1 MGKGRIRKLTGA
13 FAAMLCAAGL
23 LAGSITLEARAYDG
37 EYDITKGNISINNK
51 KGTYIIR
58 GYGGKT
64 QNHIEIEQKDNQECT
79 IILDNVNIDCTNGK
93 DNPITILSEGLVT
106 LEIRG
111 RNILKAPEK
120 KAGLRIQSESNV
132 VIRGGKGDGSDILE
146 AYGGE
151 KGAGIGGQDD
161 ESVCKRDEKDSNMN
175 AIYFTNLTVRAFGGF
190 EAAGIGGGSNGC
202 AKDIKFD
209 GNAKVT
215 AIGGDNAA
223 GIGGGKGK
231 PGENITVQGDACV
244 EAEGGSLAAGI
255 GGGCGGKGN
264 NIVID
269 TGIGVTAAGGE
280 KGAGIGSG
288 SDASSENITIRKGSV
303 TAKGGT
309 EAAGIGGGS
318 GGWSKNITISG
329 GSIEAAGGN
338 LAAGIGGGKGKQA
351 ENITINGDSDVT
363 ARGGD
368 QAAGI
373 GGSSGGEGNNIH
385 IETTGKVTAT
395 GGNKGAGIGGGSDAS
410 LETITIKTGTV
421 NATGG
426 LEAAGIGGGS
436 GGWAK
441 NITISGGTI
450 NAIGGSQAAGIGG
463 GKGKQ
468 AETIT
473 IDGEASVNSA
483 GGDYAA
489 GIGGGSGGKAI
500 DVTINTTG
508 MVTAAG
514 GKKGAG
520 IGGGD
525 NASPERITI
534 KKGWINAFGGSEA
547 AGIGGGSDGGVDD
560 LKIVGGTVTS
570 VGGDKG
576 AGIGGGM
583 NKGARLRII
592 GGQINATAG
601 NDACAIGSGMS
612 APGLVQN
619 MEIFIFGG
627 NIAVYKNRDS
637 VGIGCTHFD
646 SEGRVEIHGGETDIY
661 NRSKNSNRQT
671 VDIGEVGKLYIGEG
685 RVECHDIYGKGILNY
700 DIEKDGRTPESKSV
714 RTEITGGMVRT
725 SQIGC
730 NYPNLSDYRADG
742 LTVTGGNVFVEDTVN
757 TLQPV
762 DEKDR
767 QVYLVKLYLPE
778 AAGKSFAD
786 RRIKE
791 LYPGGNSDFKRYSVY
806 AQEDG
811 WVYIYLPKT
820 KDKVSQQVKLEY
832 ERNTYTYRGKV
843 TGDNAGILRRPIIE
857 EKDISAKIDYHDD
870 LPEHNPKIGDTAQV
884 EVDLTNMNRDYV
896 GEIHYQASGAAKI
909 NQSGSIVFDHSGDYK
924 VKVQI
929 KESDLYEAKTI
940 TLDGETVGK
949 KTPQIVITKDLGKV
963 YDGQPAALTEED
975 ITADAGWNKENVEYT
990 IRYGYASDDG
1000 SGTVWSREAPVS
1012 PGIYTV
1018 EVVSEATADYKKVR
1032 SSREFT
1038 IEKRPVAIATGFEGD
1053 EGGEYFQASLSGCPI
1068 TAADGEVPE
1077 EGYPQGKIRF
1087 LFMNEENETLFEK
1100 DVEIEY
1106 DTQGQYYYGRL
1117 WLSDTALESGTA
1129 YNKVQAIYVLG
1140 DQAVTEDDNYVYT
1153 LADPVEYEAGYKKQ
1167 ENLTVHMVSGGTA
1180 QIEETNV
1187 YHTVYSTP
1195 NPAEHPEMDDQGNVI
1210 FEIQGGS
1217 GSGELTA
1224 RVLTDNGV
1232 ITLDDEGLRSGAP
1245 EKRFTVGLKDSG
1257 NAVILIKKAVGMEGA
1272 DMYMP
1277 AYALLT
1283 VEIEKAEVAVTTG
1296 AVTRAYGMENPEF
1309 GFVLADGSF
1318 LQKEDGM
1325 DAIGIGANGKSLEG
1339 VGGIAYYTAEPQ
1351 ADAGTYPTAQDSP
1364 CKVNVAAGRPVND
1377 IHNYKVSVVPGSL
1390 AITPAELTLTGSIF
1404 PKESITRT
1412 ESAYLWVTALDA
1424 SGNPLVSV
1432 PDGTVEFNA
1441 TGPDGAE
1448 VCLGTSS
1455 FRQIGEKEGGLTA
1468 AWLKWTPE
1476 KAGTY
1481 TSVTV
1486 KYLPPSAGLAA
1497 YKEAVGNVAE
1507 SYTVEKMSQ
1516 SIHFLWNKEVIEKTY
1531 GDKEPLTLTA
1541 AGYKGSGNIRYTS
1554 SDVNVA
1560 EITDKGFVMINNPGE
1575 TTFTVSIAEDG
1586 TYKGASGTI
1595 RLKVH
1600 KQEGKVSILEDAS
1613 KEYDGLPVVNPD
1625 VFIVPSGEVI
1635 YTYYDSQGGALD
1647 NAPVDAG
1654 SYEIR
1659 VTLAEDEY
1667 HTGAEA
1673 GRRFFI
1679 SPAGV
1684 DLDIQIEKKG
1694 EDVCLITAYML
1705 EDKGSAPKGRVALYV
1720 QEEEGEEQTL
1730 IEDAEFTKGAD
1741 GRYSVSYEWHKSQ
1754 TEGDGGY
1761 MSGGEY
1767 VLSARYTQADP
1778 DNYQSA
1784 YKGGKKWTVDKENQ
1798 EPLNVDVPEDITYG
1812 DERFRINVT
1821 GGSGAGEVTYKLEDN
1836 VEGLEDSISV
1846 DEQGNV
1852 SILNA
1857 GRSTIIVRKAGD
1869 KRYNEEDK
1877 AVVVEVKRRPLAL
1890 QIKDAVRQ
1898 YGQENPKFNCIAAN
1912 DTSFA
1917 YEDTWE
1923 EIAATGELLIE
1934 SDAGPED
1941 IPGDYPITFRKKGA
1955 FFSRNYDLQEM
1966 IPGTLHIEKK
1976 ELTVEA
1982 ESRTI
1987 QEGDPLPDTW
1997 NYTISGFV
2005 NGDGPAMI
2013 EGEPV
2018 VALQEAEEYKEG
2030 TYQIRI
2036 DVSPMNSDRYT
2047 FKPKE
2052 GVLSVEK
2059 KESEEGAPGTP
2070 ETGGDN
2076 EKPKDEELPG
2086 EGEADTPEA
2095 GGDNEKPG
2103 DNELSGEGAAGTQGT
2118 GEDNGKPKAVKSGDN
2133 TSVSG
2138 WLALMAGALIIAAAA
2153 LRKKKGAGLFLL
2165 TILLCAAAPTEAKAA
2180 QNDWNSVSS
2189 QEWMRYIDSRKELTE
2204 INIPGT
2210 HDTATK
2216 NFSDLGA
2223 RCQNST
2229 IGEQLYMGIRY
2240 MDLGLEYK
2248 DGSQYPEDIVLN
2260 HGGLECMDEDG
2271 EKLYLS
2277 KVLKDI
2283 YDFLENYPSET
2294 VILLVNDMSN
2304 SDQEK
2309 EKLIKEFLNTYSA
2322 DTIVNPATGS
2332 PYWFKENRIPRLGEV
2347 RGRIVLLRKFAYS
2360 GDAKAGIDLT
2370 PWNSPECSN
2379 KEYCEADLHLADDAV
2394 SRKLCLEDAY
2404 KQYTP
2409 SGKWP
2414 AVAGYIDTL
2423 NKGTYGTIDKDYENK
2438 SDGRTLP
2445 SNRDVCIGY
2454 TSATSAGMFIEPAA
2468 FATYTNEKLMDVNLE
2483 NRRLGWLVMDFV
2495 HGALVRR
2502 VFSTNRRPNDSTC
2515 IRNFHVTVN
2524 PSVGGSTVV
2533 EFDSKMRPDKV
2544 KAEKAE
2550 DSQDVVEAREVS
2562 QDGTHAEDQYYHYI
2576 YEFPNEAIEGRISR
2590 DESAPG
2596 NGYLIRIMADAENE
2610 MGVFGFETV
2619 NSAGISV
2626 PEKDSKE
2633 QPMRVFGGDDP
2644 KYIKTYFT
2652 TGYKLLVPD
2661 VKENGWL
2668 QSYNLSLS
2676 LVSWSQLKKVDADNA
2691 GRRYVSGGSVSTS
2704 ISDADPGLTARGD
2717 TFRMFQMEVD
2727 SSAEGGEKTAVIKQA
2742 VITDAKLGE
2751 DKKTILFG
2759 AVLSK
2764 NSTDPNDHEY
2774 RCQMRYK
2781 RSGDGAYRF
2790 RELDKPSY
2798 DEADKYWKITLPA
2811 DLDVNELKKLQI
2823 QIGTDG
2829 SKMTNYSDWMEVPIS

>member
-1 MGKGRIRKLTGA
+1 MGKDRIRKLTGA
-13 FAAMLCAAGL
+13 FAVMLCAAGL

-37 EYDITKGNISINNK
+37 EYDITRGNISINNK
-51 KGTYIIR
+51 KGIYIIR
-58 GYGGKT
+58 GYGSKT
-64 QNHIEIEQKDNQECT
+64 TNHIEIDQKDNRECT
-79 IILDNVNIDCTNGK
+79 IILDNVNIDCSNGK
-93 DNPITILSEGLVT
+93 DNPITILNGGPVT

-111 RNILKAPEK
+111 RNILKAPKK
-120 KAGLRIQSESNV
+120 KAGLRIQSKSNV

-161 ESVCKRDEKDSNMN
+161 ESVCKKDDNDSNMS
-175 AIYFTNLTVRAFGGF
+175 AIYFTNLTVKAFGGS

-209 GNAKVT
+209 GNTKVT
-215 AIGGDNAA
+215 AIGGYNAS

-231 PGENITVQGDACV
+231 TGENITVQGDAYV

-255 GGGCGGKGN
+255 GGGSGGKGN
-264 NIVID
+264 NIVIN
-269 TGIGVTAAGGE
+269 TGIGVTATGGE
-280 KGAGIGSG
+280 KGAGIGG
-288 SDASSENITIRKGSV
+288 GDDASSENITIKKGTV

-318 GGWSKNITISG
+318 NGWSKNITISG
-329 GSIEAAGGN
+329 GSVKAAGGN

-351 ENITINGDSDVT
+351 ENITINGNSYVT
-363 ARGGD
+363 VTGGD

-373 GGSSGGEGNNIH
+373 GGGSGGKGNNIY
-385 IETTGKVTAT
+385 IETTGKVIAT
-395 GGNKGAGIGGGSDAS
+395 GGNKGAGIGGGDGAS
-410 LETITIKTGTV
+410 TETITIKTGTV
-421 NATGG
+421 NAAGG
-426 LEAAGIGGGS
+426 SEAAGIGGGND
-436 GGWAK
+436 GWAK
-441 NITISGGTI
+441 NISISGGSI
-450 NAIGGSQAAGIGG
+450 NASGGSRAAGIGG

-473 IDGEASVNSA
+473 IDGKASVDSA
-483 GGDYAA
+483 GGDRAA

-500 DVTINTTG
+500 DVTINTSG
-508 MVTAAG
+508 MVSAAG
-514 GKKGAG
+514 GNKGAG

-525 NASPERITI
+525 DASPEKITI
-534 KKGWINAFGGSEA
+534 KKGWINAIGGSEA
-547 AGIGGGSDGGVDD
+547 AGIGGGSDGGVYD
-560 LKIVGGTVTS
+560 LTIAGGTVTS

-576 AGIGGGM
+576 AGIGGGI
-583 NKGARLRII
+583 NKGARLRIS

-601 NDACAIGSGMS
+601 KDACAIGSGMS

-619 MEIFIFGG
+619 TEIFIFGG
-627 NIAVYKNRDS
+627 NIAVYKNSDS

-661 NRSKNSNRQT
+661 NKSKNSNKRT
-671 VDIGEVGKLYIGEG
+671 VDIGEVRDLYIGEG

-700 DIEKDGRTPESKSV
+700 DIEKDGRNPESKSV
-714 RTEITGGMVRT
+714 YTKIAGGMVRT
-725 SQIGC
+725 SRIGC
-730 NYPNLSDYRADG
+730 NYPNLSDYRVDA
-742 LTVTGGNVFVEDTVN
+742 LTVTGGNVFVEDKVN

-778 AAGKSFAD
+778 AAGKSFAK
-786 RRIKE
+786 RRIGE
-791 LYPGGNSDFKRYSVY
+791 LNPGTGNNIDFERYSVY
-806 AQEDG
+806 AREDG

-820 KDKVSQQVKLEY
+820 KDKETQQVKLAY
-832 ERNTYTYRGKV
+832 DGNTYTYRGKV

-857 EKDISAKIDYHDD
+857 GKDISAKIDYHDNS
-870 LPEHNPKIGDTAQV
+870 PKHNPKIGDTAQV
-884 EVDLTNMNRDYV
+884 EVDLMNMNRYHM

-909 NQSGSIVFDHSGDYK
+909 NRSGSIVFDHSGDFK

-940 TLDGETVGK
+940 TLGGEPTIGK
-949 KTPQIVITKDLGKV
+949 KKPQIVITKNLGKV
-963 YDGQPAALTEED
+963 YDGQPAVLTEAD
-975 ITADAGWNKENVEYT
+975 IAADAGWNKENVEYT

-1012 PGIYTV
+1012 PGTYTV

-1038 IEKRPVAIATGFEGD
+1038 IEKRSVTIVTGFEEI
-1053 EGGEYFQASLSGCPI
+1053 EGEESFQAKLSGCPI
-1068 TAADGEVPE
+1068 TASDGEIPE

-1087 LFMNEENETLFEK
+1087 LFMNEDESEILLEK

-1117 WLSDTALESGTA
+1117 LPSDADLERGTV
-1129 YNKVQAIYVLG
+1129 YKVQAVYILE
-1140 DQAVTEDDNYVYT
+1140 DQPAAEDDNYVYIS
-1153 LADPVEYEAGYKKQ
+1153 ADPVEYGAGYEKQ
-1167 ENLTVHMVSGGTA
+1167 EKLTVHMVSGGVA
-1180 QIEETNV
+1180 QSEETNA
-1187 YHTVYSTP
+1187 YHTVYATP
-1195 NPAEHPEMDDQGNVI
+1195 DPAAHPEMDDQGNVI

-1217 GSGELTA
+1217 GPGELTA
-1224 RVLTDNGV
+1224 RALTDNGV
-1232 ITLDDEGLRSGAP
+1232 ISLDDGGLRSGT
-1245 EKRFTVGLKDSG
+1245 RFKVGLKDSG
-1257 NAVILIKKAVGMEGA
+1257 NAVILIKKAAGTEGT
-1272 DMYMP
+1272 DTYMP
-1277 AYALLT
+1277 VYALLT
-1283 VEIEKAEVAVTTG
+1283 VEIEKAEVVVTTE
-1296 AVTRAYGMENPEF
+1296 AASRAYGMENPEF
-1309 GFVLADGSF
+1309 KFVLADGSS

-1325 DAIGIGANGKSLEG
+1325 DAIGICEDGKSLEVDG
-1339 VGGIAYYTAEPQ
+1339 AAYYTAEPQ

-1364 CKVNVAAGRPVND
+1364 CKVNVAAGGPVKD
-1377 IHNYKVSVVPGSL
+1377 IRNYKVSVVPGSL
-1390 AITPAELTLTGSIF
+1390 AVTPAELTLTGSIL
-1404 PKESITRT
+1404 PEGSITKT

-1424 SGNPLVSV
+1424 SGNPLISV

-1441 TGPDGAE
+1441 IVPDGAE
-1448 VCLGTSS
+1448 VCIGTSS
-1455 FRQIGEKEGGLTA
+1455 FRQIGEKKGGMTA

-1476 KAGTY
+1476 MVGTY
-1481 TSVTV
+1481 TSITA
-1486 KYLPPSAGLAA
+1486 KYLPANTGLAA
-1497 YKEAVGNVAE
+1497 YKNTSVNVAD

-1516 SIHFLWNKEVIEKTY
+1516 SIHFSWNEDVIEKTY

-1560 EITDKGFVMINNPGE
+1560 EITDKGYVFIHKPGE
-1575 TTFTVSIAEDG
+1575 TTFTVTIEEDG
-1586 TYKGASGTI
+1586 TYKSASGTI

-1600 KQEGKVSILEDAS
+1600 KQEGKVSILEDVS

-1625 VFIVPSGEVI
+1625 AFIVPGGEVT
-1635 YTYYDSQGGALD
+1635 YTYYDSQGGELGG
-1647 NAPVDAG
+1647 APVDAG
-1654 SYEIR
+1654 SYELR
-1659 VTLAEDEY
+1659 VALAEDEY

-1673 GRRFFI
+1673 RSRFFI

-1694 EDVCLITAYML
+1694 GDVCLITAYML

-1720 QEEEGEEQTL
+1720 QEEEGKEQTL

-1761 MSGGEY
+1761 MPGGEY
-1767 VLSARYTQADP
+1767 VLSARYMQADP

-1784 YKGGKKWTVDKENQ
+1784 YKGGQKWNADKDDQ
-1798 EPLNVDVPEDITYG
+1798 EPLIVNVPEDITYG
-1812 DERFRINVT
+1812 DEGFRINVT
-1821 GGSGAGEVTYKLEDN
+1821 GGSGDGEVTYKLGDN

-1846 DEQGNV
+1846 DGQGNV

-1857 GRSTIIVRKAGD
+1857 GRSTVIVRKAGD
-1869 KRYNEEDK
+1869 KRYNEEEK
-1877 AVVVEVKRRPLAL
+1877 AVIVEVGRRPLTL
-1890 QIKDAVRQ
+1890 QIKDDVRQ
-1898 YGQENPKFNCIAAN
+1898 YGQENPEFACVAVN

-1923 EIAATGELLIE
+1923 ELATTGELLME

-1941 IPGDYPITFRKKGA
+1941 IPGDYPIMFRKNGT
-1955 FFSRNYDLQEM
+1955 FFSRNYNLQEM
-1966 IPGTLHIEKK
+1966 IPGILHIEKK

-1987 QEGDPLPDTW
+1987 QEGDLLPDTW

-2013 EGEPV
+2013 EGEPIV
-2018 VALQEAEEYKEG
+2018 TLQEAEEYKEG
-2030 TYQIRI
+2030 TYQIQI

-2059 KESEEGAPGTP
+2059 KV
-2070 ETGGDN
+2070 
-2076 EKPKDEELPG
+2076 
-2086 EGEADTPEA
+2086 
-2095 GGDNEKPG
+2095 
-2103 DNELSGEGAAGTQGT
+2103 SGEGAAGTPGTPGT
-2118 GEDNGKPKAVKSGDN
+2118 GGDNGKSKAVKSGDN
-2133 TSVSG
+2133 TNVSG
-2138 WLALMAGALIIAAAA
+2138 WLVLMVGAFAIVAAA
-2153 LRKKKGAGLFLL
+2153 LRKKKGAGFFLL
-2165 TILLCAAAPTEAKAA
+2165 AVLLCAAVPTEAKAA
-2180 QNDWNSVSS
+2180 QSDWNGVSS

-2216 NFSDLGA
+2216 NIVDLGA

-2240 MDLGLEYK
+2240 MDLRLEYK
-2248 DGSQYPEDIVLN
+2248 DGSRYPEHIVLN
-2260 HGGLECMDEDG
+2260 YGGSECEDEDG
-2271 EKLYLS
+2271 GKLYLS

-2283 YDFLENYPSET
+2283 YDFLENHPSET
-2294 VILLVNDMSN
+2294 VIVQVNETNNTDE
-2304 SDQEK
+2304 EK

-2322 DTIVNPATGS
+2322 DTIVNPATGRS
-2332 PYWFKENRIPRLGEV
+2332 YWFKENRIPRLGEV

-2379 KEYCEADLHLADDAV
+2379 KEYCEVKLDLTDDTV
-2394 SRKLCLEDAY
+2394 SRRLCLEDAY
-2404 KQYTP
+2404 KQYSM

-2414 AVAGYIDTL
+2414 PVAGYIDTL
-2423 NKGTYGTIDKDYENK
+2423 NKGTYGTIDKDYEDK
-2438 SDGRTLP
+2438 SNGRTPP
-2445 SNRDVCIGY
+2445 SWGDVCIGY
-2454 TSATSAGMFIEPAA
+2454 TSATSAGIFIDPAT
-2468 FATYTNEKLMDVNLE
+2468 FATYTNEKLMGVNLE
-2483 NRRLGWLVMDFV
+2483 NRRIGWLAMDFV
-2495 HGALVRR
+2495 HEAPVRR
-2502 VFSTNRRPNDSTC
+2502 VFSTNGRPNDSSC
-2515 IRNFHVTVN
+2515 IKDFHVTVN

-2533 EFDSKMRPDKV
+2533 EFYSKIRPAQV
-2544 KAEKAE
+2544 RAERTG
-2550 DSQDVVEAREVS
+2550 DSQDVVEARDVS

-2596 NGYLIRIMADAENE
+2596 NGYVIRIMADAEHE
-2610 MGVFGFETV
+2610 MGVFGFETI

-2626 PEKDSKE
+2626 PEKDSGE
-2633 QPMRVFGGDDP
+2633 QPMRVFEGGDS

-2652 TGYKLLVPD
+2652 TGYRLRVPD
-2661 VKENGWL
+2661 DKENGWFQTYNL
-2668 QSYNLSLS
+2668 NLSLE
-2676 LVSWSQLKKVDADNA
+2676 SWSRLKKVDADDA

-2704 ISDADPGLTARGD
+2704 ISAADSGLTARPD
-2717 TFRMFQMEVD
+2717 TFRRFQMKVD
-2727 SSAEGGEKTAVIKQA
+2727 DDVEQGEKTAVIKQA
-2742 VITDAKLGE
+2742 VISDAKLGK
-2751 DKKTILFG
+2751 DKKFILFG
-2759 AVLSK
+2759 ADLSRK
-2764 NSTDPNDHEY
+2764 SPDMNDHEY
-2774 RCQMRYK
+2774 RCQIRYK
-2781 RSGDGAYRF
+2781 GSGDGAYRF
-2790 RELDKPSY
+2790 RELGKPSY
-2798 DEADKYWKITLPA
+2798 DTANKCWKIALPD
-2811 DLDVNELKKLQI
+2811 DLDVNEFKKLQI
-2823 QIGTDG
+2823 QVGADG
-2829 SKMTNYSDWMEVPIS
+2829 FKMTSYSDWMKVPIS

>member
-1 MGKGRIRKLTGA
+1 MRKDRIRKLTGA
-13 FAAMLCAAGL
+13 FAAMLCAAGI

-37 EYDITKGNISINNK
+37 EYDITRGNISINNK

-58 GYGGKT
+58 GYGSKT
-64 QNHIEIEQKDNQECT
+64 KNHIEIDQKDNQECT
-79 IILDNVNIDCTNGK
+79 IILDNVNIDCSNGK
-93 DNPITILSEGLVT
+93 DNPITILNGGLVT

-111 RNILKAPEK
+111 RNILKAPKK
-120 KAGLRIQSESNV
+120 KAGLRIQSKSNV
-132 VIRGGKGDGSDILE
+132 VIRGGKGDGSDTLE

-161 ESVCKRDEKDSNMN
+161 ESVYKRDDNVSSMN
-175 AIYFTNLTVRAFGGF
+175 AIYFTDLTVKAVGGS
-190 EAAGIGGGSNGC
+190 EAAGIGGGSDGY
-202 AKDIKFD
+202 AKDIMFD

-215 AIGGDNAA
+215 AVGGYNAA

-231 PGENITVQGDACV
+231 PGENITVQGDAYV
-244 EAEGGSLAAGI
+244 EATGGNLAAGI
-255 GGGCGGKGN
+255 GGGSSGKGN
-264 NIVID
+264 NIMIN
-269 TGIGVTAAGGE
+269 TGIGVTATGGD
-280 KGAGIGSG
+280 KGAGIGG
-288 SDASSENITIRKGSV
+288 GDDASPENITIKRGTI

-318 GGWSKNITISG
+318 DGWSKNINING
-329 GSIEAAGGN
+329 GSVKAAGGN

-351 ENITINGDSDVT
+351 ENITINGDSYVT
-363 ARGGD
+363 ATGGS

-373 GGSSGGEGNNIH
+373 GGGSSGKGNNIY

-395 GGNKGAGIGGGSDAS
+395 GGNKGAGIGGGDDAS
-410 LETITIKTGTV
+410 PETITIKTGTV

-426 LEAAGIGGGS
+426 SEAAGIGGGS
-436 GGWAK
+436 DGWAK

-450 NAIGGSQAAGIGG
+450 NAFGGSQAAGIGG

-473 IDGEASVNSA
+473 IDGKASVNSA
-483 GGDYAA
+483 GGDRAA
-489 GIGGGSGGKAI
+489 GIGGGSGGKATN
-500 DVTINTTG
+500 VTINTTG

-514 GKKGAG
+514 GNKGAG

-525 NASPERITI
+525 DASPETITI
-534 KKGWINAFGGSEA
+534 KNGWINATGGSEA
-547 AGIGGGSDGGVDD
+547 AGIGGGSDGWVHG
-560 LKIVGGTVTS
+560 LTIEGGTVTAT
-570 VGGDKG
+570 GGDKG

-583 NKGARLRII
+583 NKGAKLRIT
-592 GGQINATAG
+592 GGQINATSG
-601 NDACAIGSGMS
+601 KDACAIGSGMS
-612 APGLVQN
+612 APGLIQN
-619 MEIFIFGG
+619 MEILIFGG
-627 NIAVYKNRDS
+627 NIAAYKNNDS

-646 SEGRVEIHGGETDIY
+646 SEGKVEIHGGEIDIY
-661 NRSKNSNRQT
+661 SMAKNSNKQI
-671 VDIGEVGKLYIGEG
+671 VDIGEVRGLYIGEG

-714 RTEITGGMVRT
+714 RMKIEGGMVRT
-725 SQIGC
+725 SRIGC
-730 NYPNLSDYRADG
+730 NYPNLSDYRVG

-762 DEKDR
+762 DEKGR
-767 QVYLVKLYLPE
+767 QVYLAKLYLPE
-778 AAGKSFAD
+778 AAGKSFAK
-786 RRIKE
+786 RRISD
-791 LYPGGNSDFKRYSVY
+791 LNPGNNIDFGRYSVY

-820 KDKVSQQVKLEY
+820 KDKETQQVKLAY
-832 ERNTYTYRGKV
+832 DGNTYTYMGKV
-843 TGDNAGILRRPIIE
+843 TGDNAGILRRPINE
-857 EKDISAKIDYHDD
+857 GKDISAKIDYHDNS
-870 LPEHNPKIGDTAQV
+870 PKHNPKIGDTAQV
-884 EVDLTNMNRDYV
+884 EVDLMNMNRYHV

-940 TLDGETVGK
+940 TLEDEPTVGK
-949 KTPQIVITKDLGKV
+949 KKPQIVITKDLGKV
-963 YDGQPAALTEED
+963 YDGQPAVLTEAD
-975 ITADAGWNKENVEYT
+975 IAADAGWNKENVEYT
-990 IRYGYASDDG
+990 IRYGYVSDDG

-1032 SSREFT
+1032 SSREFA
-1038 IEKRPVAIATGFEGD
+1038 IEKRPVTIVTGFEEV
-1053 EGGEYFQASLSGCPI
+1053 EGEEYFQARLSGCAI
-1068 TAADGEVPE
+1068 TAADGGIPE

-1087 LFMNEENETLFEK
+1087 LFMNENESETLLGQ

-1117 WLSDTALESGTA
+1117 LPSDAGLERGTV
-1129 YNKVQAIYVLG
+1129 YKVQAVYVLEG
-1140 DQAVTEDDNYVYT
+1140 EAVKEDDNYVYT
-1153 LADPVEYEAGYKKQ
+1153 SADPVEYEAGYERQ
-1167 ENLTVHMVSGGTA
+1167 EKLTVHMVSGGMA
-1180 QIEETNV
+1180 QSEETNA
-1187 YHTVYSTP
+1187 YRTVYATP
-1195 NPAEHPEMDDQGNVI
+1195 DPAAHPEMDDQGNII
-1210 FEIQGGS
+1210 FEIRGGS
-1217 GSGELTA
+1217 GPGELTA
-1224 RVLTDNGV
+1224 RALTNNGV
-1232 ITLDDEGLRSGAP
+1232 ISLDDEGLRSGTL
-1245 EKRFTVGLKDSG
+1245 EKRFTVGLRDSG
-1257 NAVILIKKAVGMEGA
+1257 NAVILIKKAAGMEGA
-1272 DMYMP
+1272 AKYMP

-1283 VEIEKAEVAVTTG
+1283 VEIEKAEVTVTTE
-1296 AVTRAYGMENPEF
+1296 AASRAYGMEDPEF
-1309 GFVLADGSF
+1309 KFILADGNS

-1325 DAIGIGANGKSLEG
+1325 DIIGIGEDGKSLKVDG
-1339 VGGIAYYTAEPQ
+1339 AAYYTAEPQ

-1364 CKVNVAAGRPVND
+1364 CKVNVAAGGPVKN

-1390 AITPAELTLTGSIF
+1390 AITPAELTLTGSIL

-1448 VCLGTSS
+1448 VCIGTSS

-1476 KAGTY
+1476 MAGTY
-1481 TSVTV
+1481 TSITAE
-1486 KYLPPSAGLAA
+1486 YLPPSAGLAT
-1497 YKEAVGNVAE
+1497 YIEASGNVAD

-1516 SIHFLWNKEVIEKTY
+1516 SIHFSWNEDVIEKTY

-1554 SDVNVA
+1554 SDINVA
-1560 EITDKGFVMINNPGE
+1560 EITNQGYVFIHKPGE
-1575 TTFTVSIAEDG
+1575 TTFTVTIEEDG
-1586 TYKGASGTI
+1586 TYKSASGTI
-1595 RLKVH
+1595 GLRVH
-1600 KQEGKVSILEDAS
+1600 KQEGKVSILEDVS

-1625 VFIVPSGEVI
+1625 TFSVPGGEVT
-1635 YTYYDSQGGALD
+1635 YTYYDSQGGELGG
-1647 NAPVDAG
+1647 APVDAG
-1654 SYEIR
+1654 SYELR
-1659 VTLAEDEY
+1659 VALAEDEY

-1673 GRRFFI
+1673 RSRFFI

-1684 DLDIQIEKKG
+1684 YLDIQIEKKG
-1694 EDVCLITAYML
+1694 GDVCLITAYML
-1705 EDKGSAPKGRVALYV
+1705 EDKGSAPKGKVALYV
-1720 QEEEGEEQTL
+1720 QEEEGKEQTL

-1754 TEGDGGY
+1754 VEGDGGY
-1761 MSGGEY
+1761 MPGGEY

-1784 YKGGKKWTVDKENQ
+1784 YKGGQKWNADKENQ
-1798 EPLNVDVPEDITYG
+1798 EPLNVNVPGDITYG
-1812 DERFRINVT
+1812 DEGFRIHVT
-1821 GGSGAGEVTYKLEDN
+1821 GGSGDGEVTYKLGDN

-1846 DEQGNV
+1846 DGQGNV

-1857 GRSTIIVRKAGD
+1857 GRSKVIVRKAGD
-1869 KRYNEEDK
+1869 KRYNEEEK
-1877 AVVVEVKRRPLAL
+1877 AVIVEVRRRPLAL
-1890 QIKDAVRQ
+1890 QINDAVRQ
-1898 YGQENPKFNCIAAN
+1898 YGQENPKFACIAAN

-1923 EIAATGELLIE
+1923 ELATTGELLME

-1941 IPGDYPITFRKKGA
+1941 IPGDYPIVFRKNGA
-1955 FFSRNYDLQEM
+1955 FSSRNYDLQEM

-2018 VALQEAEEYKEG
+2018 VTLQEAEEYKEG
-2030 TYQIRI
+2030 TYQIQI

-2059 KESEEGAPGTP
+2059 KV
-2070 ETGGDN
+2070 
-2076 EKPKDEELPG
+2076 
-2086 EGEADTPEA
+2086 
-2095 GGDNEKPG
+2095 
-2103 DNELSGEGAAGTQGT
+2103 SGEGAAGMPGTPGT
-2118 GEDNGKPKAVKSGDN
+2118 GGDNGKSKAAKSGDN
-2133 TSVSG
+2133 ANVPG
-2138 WLALMAGALIIAAAA
+2138 WLALMAGAFVIAAAA

-2165 TILLCAAAPTEAKAA
+2165 AILLCAASPTEAKAA
-2180 QNDWNSVSS
+2180 QNDWNGVSS

-2216 NFSDLGA
+2216 NIFDLGA
-2223 RCQNST
+2223 KCQNTT

-2240 MDLGLEYK
+2240 MDLRLEYK
-2248 DGSQYPEDIVLN
+2248 DGSQYPEHIVLN
-2260 HGGLECMDEDG
+2260 HGGLECEDEDG

-2283 YDFLENYPSET
+2283 YDFLENHPSET
-2294 VILLVNDMSN
+2294 VIVQVNETNN

-2322 DTIVNPATGS
+2322 DTIVNPATGR

-2347 RGRIVLLRKFAYS
+2347 RGRLVLLRKFAYS

-2379 KEYCEADLHLADDAV
+2379 QEYCEANLNLTDDAV
-2394 SRKLCLEDAY
+2394 SRRLCLEDAY
-2404 KQYTP
+2404 KQYSL

-2414 AVAGYIDTL
+2414 PVVGYIDTL
-2423 NKGTYGTIDKDYENK
+2423 NKGTYGTIDKDYEDK
-2438 SDGRTLP
+2438 SNGRTPP
-2445 SNRDVCIGY
+2445 SWGDVCIGY
-2454 TSATSAGMFIEPAA
+2454 TSATFAGIVINPSA
-2468 FATYTNEKLMDVNLE
+2468 FATYTNEKLMGVNLE
-2483 NRRLGWLVMDFV
+2483 NRRIGWLAMDFV
-2495 HGALVRR
+2495 HEALVRR
-2502 VFSTNRRPNDSTC
+2502 VFSTNGRPDDSSC
-2515 IRNFHVTVN
+2515 IKDFHVTVN

-2533 EFDSKMRPDKV
+2533 EFYSKIRPAQV
-2544 KAEKAE
+2544 RAERIG
-2550 DSQDVVEAREVS
+2550 DSQDAVEARDVS
-2562 QDGTHAEDQYYHYI
+2562 QDSTEGRDQYYHYI

-2590 DESAPG
+2590 GESAPG
-2596 NGYLIRIMADAENE
+2596 NGYLIRIMTDAEHE
-2610 MGVFGFETV
+2610 MSVLGFETV

-2626 PEKDSKE
+2626 PEKDSDE
-2633 QPMRVFGGDDP
+2633 QPMRVLDGDDP

-2652 TGYKLLVPD
+2652 TGYRLLVPD
-2661 VKENGWL
+2661 DEENGWF
-2668 QSYNLSLS
+2668 QSNDLSGKEWS
-2676 LVSWSQLKKVDADNA
+2676 LLKKVDADDA

-2704 ISDADPGLTARGD
+2704 ISAADSGLTANAD
-2717 TFRMFQMEVD
+2717 TLREFQMKVD
-2727 SSAEGGEKTAVIKQA
+2727 NSVEQGERTAVIKQA
-2742 VITDAKLGE
+2742 AISDAKLDK
-2751 DKKTILFG
+2751 DKKSVLFG
-2759 AVLSK
+2759 ADFSRK
-2764 NSTDPNDHEY
+2764 STDPDDHDY
-2774 RCQMRYK
+2774 HCQIRYK
-2781 RSGDGAYRF
+2781 RNGDGAYRF

-2798 DEADKYWKITLPA
+2798 DTAGQCWKIMLPEN
-2811 DLDVNELKKLQI
+2811 LDANELKKLQI

-2829 SKMTNYSDWMEVPIS
+2829 SKMTNYSDWLEVPIS